1 MIERPK
7 FLNMKKI
14 ASLLSLMIVLS
25 FQLGAQDTE
34 TAKSYHPIKFFIGLQ
49 PAVDMEW
56 FDEFRKTVDVNLIPL
71 QLEYAVNQKWSI
83 RLSPVLYMQFRP
95 EFPRAMSRIGTGLTV
110 PYHFSKKNS
119 EEGHRGFYVGPH
131 GAFAMHRLDN
141 FISTTLAAEVGYYFL
156 FNSVFSVNIGAQ
168 AGRTLMMDPNGS
180 YNFLVNHTAAVLAF
194 GFWF

>member
-1 MIERPK
+1 
-7 FLNMKKI
+7 MKKI
-14 ASLLSLMIVLS
+14 VLSLSLVFVLS
-25 FQLGAQDTE
+25 IQLIRAQDTDA
-34 TAKSYHPIKFFIGLQ
+34 AKSYRPIQFFIGLQ
-49 PAVDMEW
+49 PAVEMEW
-56 FDEFRKTVDVNLIPL
+56 YDEFRKTIDVNLIPL

-83 RLSPVLYMQFRP
+83 RLAPEVYMQFRP
-95 EFPRAMSRIGTGLTV
+95 EFPRALSRVGTGLTV

-141 FISTTLAAEVGYYFL
+141 FMSTTLAAEIGYYFL
-156 FNSVFSVNIGAQ
+156 FNSIFSVNIGAQ